1 MQRTAKLLRDEL
13 IGRTVE
19 IIGSDNQANVGI
31 IGEIVDE
38 TKHLLVINTPEGL
51 KKILKKGNIFQI
63 TYLGEKIKIK
73 GELLFNAPEERIKT
87 KVKNGNR
94 M

>member
-19 IIGSDNQANVGI
+19 IIGSDNKANVGI
-31 IGEIVDE
+31 IGKIVDE
-38 TKHLLVINTPEGL
+38 TKHMLVIDTPEGL
-51 KKILKKGNIFQI
+51 KKVLKKGNIFQI

-73 GELLFNAPEERIKT
+73 GELLFNAPEERIKA
-87 KVKNGNR
+87 KVKNGNT